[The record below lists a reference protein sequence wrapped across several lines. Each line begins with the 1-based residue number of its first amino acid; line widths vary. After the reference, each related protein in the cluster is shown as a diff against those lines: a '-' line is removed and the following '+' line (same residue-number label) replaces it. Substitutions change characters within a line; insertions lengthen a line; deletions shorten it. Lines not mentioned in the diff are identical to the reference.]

1 MNTSIRLVFLDL
13 LTFRV
18 NSFCLEL
25 NSLTETSL
33 VMGIEMKGMYEKM
46 TIINRQP
53 SQKIKHVHP
62 RNYTPTNNSK
72 TPNPRKLALK
82 NSNDSTVGK
91 VAA

>member
-1 MNTSIRLVFLDL
+1 MYTKFLAL
-13 LTFRV
+13 ILNNV
-18 NSFCLEL
+18 NRKNQHYKYQSYQQKF
-25 NSLTETSL
+25 
-33 VMGIEMKGMYEKM
+33 MYDMKKI